1 MQGITQEKKNSILE
15 STNLQ
20 FYHTEGKNGILLS
33 YFKYQTEIWL
43 FFTLK
48 MCGPHPAAAGWDWS
62 GQDYILFY
70 NIQQKFHIQ
79 GKGIYWVE

>member
-33 YFKYQTEIWL
+33 YFKYQTEI
-43 FFTLK
+43 
-48 MCGPHPAAAGWDWS
+48 
-62 GQDYILFY
+62 
-70 NIQQKFHIQ
+70 
-79 GKGIYWVE
+79 